1 MIFAGVSDHGADQRA
16 FYAKRGIKSWPA
28 NKDIWAGLETV
39 RNLMDPAQEGGPR
52 LFVVSNE
59 AGPGLGLTQRDKLLE
74 EAARPTCLQEEMGR
88 YLWGV
93 SKTAAGA
100 KVMKDLPVDANN
112 HGNDWL
118 RYVLHTFTS
127 RRATLVD
134 RTPPGR
140 KRMDEDES
148 LS

>member
-1 MIFAGVSDHGADQRA
+1 
-16 FYAKRGIKSWPA
+16 
-28 NKDIWAGLETV
+28 
-39 RNLMDPAQEGGPR
+39 
-52 LFVVSNE
+52 
-59 AGPGLGLTQRDKLLE
+59 
-74 EAARPTCLQEEMGR
+74 MGR